1 MSDLAQMYLAEL
13 VRAATGSA
21 KNDWKINDLHRLTQ
35 YAERLAACEDAQSA
49 LLARGYGRPGMSFI
63 EMVQDVPERPRRILD
78 QIFAPRPRRP
88 DELRYPPEEIARY
101 FGVSIDGG
109 N

>member
-21 KNDWKINDLHRLTQ
+21 KNDWKIDDLHRLTQ
-35 YAERLAACEDAQSA
+35 YAERLAACEEAQSA

-63 EMVQDVPERPRRILD
+63 EIVREVPERPRRIPD
-78 QIFAPRPRRP
+78 RIFARPAP
-88 DELRYPPEEIARY
+88 QSDGLRYPAEEIERY
-101 FGVSIDGG
+101 FGGTVG
-109 N
+109 